1 LQADKQTQK
10 STAEICLWDVATG
23 TRNQKWELPERLS
36 YSLAYSP
43 DGKSLASAGGADV
56 HVRDVK
62 TGKVNVTLSPD
73 RGGVDKVAF
82 SPNGKQL
89 AGVGGYPVSVKGGF
103 ISVGE
108 LRVWE
113 IGPGKVQF
121 KITDLPGQLTAVAFS
136 PNGKT
141 LATGS
146 SGPIRE
152 KGLNKWVSSEVRLWD
167 VSTGALTYSI
177 EGKLGSVFSLAF
189 SPDGGTIVWSDQEQV
204 TVTEA
209 STGSQRGTLMKVMR
223 HFEQQ

>member
-1 LQADKQTQK
+1 
-10 STAEICLWDVATG
+10 
-23 TRNQKWELPERLS
+23 
-36 YSLAYSP
+36 
-43 DGKSLASAGGADV
+43 V